1 MVIMKTRIK
10 ELREDTDRKQVE
22 IARVL
27 GMKQPQY
34 SNVENEKF
42 QLDYE
47 NLTKLAIFYNTS
59 IDYLLRSNK
68 SEIALSSCEYEH
80 KKISVIIKRL
90 FCAMIL
96 IRNQRNANFSF
107 YI

>member
-1 MVIMKTRIK
+1 MKTRIK

-22 IARVL
+22 IARLL

-59 IDYLLRSNK
+59 IDYLLRANK
-68 SEIALSSCEYEH
+68 SKIALSSCDKKC
-80 KKISVIIKRL
+80 KKISPYHKGLILCNKL
-90 FCAMIL
+90 FAL
-96 IRNQRNANFSF
+96 IVYFLQ
-107 YI
+107 